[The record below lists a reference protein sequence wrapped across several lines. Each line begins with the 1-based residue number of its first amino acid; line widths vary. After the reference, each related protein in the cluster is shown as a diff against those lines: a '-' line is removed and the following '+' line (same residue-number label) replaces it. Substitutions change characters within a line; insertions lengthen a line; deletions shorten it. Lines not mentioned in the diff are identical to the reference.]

1 LSEELSYRR
10 AREVLSLL
18 DSSKKIYKNY
28 LSCGRKFLYAKELR
42 SINEQIL
49 NLINNQKVQ
58 RDKVLESALQNLKK
72 HLEEWIY
79 IWDKEKNTRSLND
92 SNEFIFCGY
101 KTYPKYLD
109 QLLISYLEKITGS
122 EAG

>member
-1 LSEELSYRR
+1 M
-10 AREVLSLL
+10 LSLL

-28 LSCGRKFLYAKELR
+28 LSSGHKFLYAKELR
-42 SINEQIL
+42 SINEQVL

-109 QLLISYLEKITGS
+109 QLLISYLEKIMGS